1 MMRNS
6 FFNLDNDRLRSGLC
20 ALVLGLCANVTLGQ
34 SGFFT
39 GSGSVEAV
47 SGVDANVWRVPYVGY
62 GQFAAPQE
70 DVFAQM
76 RGQWNKEIVQGS
88 NQWFIRASGDAKQQ
102 VMHRAANAHRV
113 ATEVRLLRHLSG
125 NVRGELG
132 LAISQQKQLEVHWAD
147 QEQWESMGS
156 MDIQSFARMHFDVS
170 SRMQSTLGV
179 DWNRAVYQRS
189 SPDYGHQLFQLHGH
203 WSWSML
209 RRARGV
215 RRFDLVN
222 PKRTK
227 NAGTLE
233 CGVQFSQRNFN
244 DWRVGEW
251 IGMGFASPLASK
263 GQLEQ
268 SGSMP
273 HRVWVDWEVT
283 SRYASPSNQGWS
295 VFVDAIWNRRFD
307 ESLGDFGRSSWS
319 AGAGLSCHSPFL
331 KMEMGLYSAIQQYDR
346 RLAWTERGLESL
358 EYRIKSWSLEAE
370 IPTVRGWSY
379 VIRGAGSVRQSNREG
394 ASLVHRNTM
403 GFQQVSFGIRWHLG
417 YRRFLAS

>member
-1 MMRNS
+1 MRNS

-156 MDIQSFARMHFDVS
+156 MDIQSFARMHFDVKLS
-170 SRMQSTLGV
+170 HAVNARSR
-179 DWNRAVYQRS
+179 
-189 SPDYGHQLFQLHGH
+189 
-203 WSWSML
+203 
-209 RRARGV
+209 
-215 RRFDLVN
+215 
-222 PKRTK
+222 
-227 NAGTLE
+227 
-233 CGVQFSQRNFN
+233 
-244 DWRVGEW
+244 
-251 IGMGFASPLASK
+251 
-263 GQLEQ
+263 
-268 SGSMP
+268 
-273 HRVWVDWEVT
+273 
-283 SRYASPSNQGWS
+283 
-295 VFVDAIWNRRFD
+295 
-307 ESLGDFGRSSWS
+307 
-319 AGAGLSCHSPFL
+319 
-331 KMEMGLYSAIQQYDR
+331 
-346 RLAWTERGLESL
+346 LESRRVPTEFTGLWPSIVSVAWPL
-358 EYRIKSWSLEAE
+358 ELEHA
-370 IPTVRGWSY
+370 
-379 VIRGAGSVRQSNREG
+379 
-394 ASLVHRNTM
+394 ASGPRSA
-403 GFQQVSFGIRWHLG
+403 QV
-417 YRRFLAS
+417 